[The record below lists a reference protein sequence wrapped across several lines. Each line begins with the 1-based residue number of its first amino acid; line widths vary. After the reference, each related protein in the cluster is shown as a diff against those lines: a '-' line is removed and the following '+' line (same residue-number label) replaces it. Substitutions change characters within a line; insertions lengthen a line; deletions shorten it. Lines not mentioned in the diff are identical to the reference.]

1 VQVDAGQAADKA
13 TVLIFPVSAAE
24 WVDYGRNSRRM
35 SSAPVSTVGAFSL
48 PLPPPGDYH
57 LVAIPDEQADEWQN
71 PEVLTRLA
79 ALAERVRVREDM
91 PLTTPLT
98 LRRLR

>member
-1 VQVDAGQAADKA
+1 
-13 TVLIFPVSAAE
+13 
-24 WVDYGRNSRRM
+24 M